1 MPKLVRVGVIGTG
14 GIAMRQAQRLA
25 ELADVKIVAGCD
37 VSEENLKKFAEKY
50 PVPHTY
56 KDFNEMV
63 HLDEMDAVTVCTPN
77 YMHKDPTIAALKAGK
92 HVMVEKP
99 MAMNAQ
105 EAQAMVDA
113 AKRSAGRLTMGFQY
127 RLSPAAQAIKRFID
141 QGTLGKM
148 LFARCQALRRRGIPS
163 WGVFG
168 RKELQ
173 GGGPLIDIG
182 VHIMECAHFLMG
194 EPKPVAASAQM
205 FTYLGNKP
213 PEAQCPW
220 GPWDWKTYTV
230 EDLAVGLIRFD
241 NGAVMSVEASFAAHI
256 KEDVFNCQLMG
267 DKGGCV
273 LHPPSIF
280 TDEAGAMVDIQPNY
294 CGKWDSMDK
303 KIDDWIADVRGE
315 GHTQCPAIS
324 GLNVQKMLDG
334 LYASAEAGK
343 EVAIE

>member
-1 MPKLVRVGVIGTG
+1 MPELVRVGVIGTG
-14 GIAMRQAQRLA
+14 GIAIRQAQRLA
-25 ELADVKIVAGCD
+25 ELEDVEIVAGCD
-37 VSEENLKKFAEKY
+37 ISEENLKKFAEKY
-50 PVPHTY
+50 EVPHTY

-63 HLDEMDAVTVCTPN
+63 QLDEMDAITVCTPN
-77 YMHKDPTIAALKAGK
+77 YMHKEPTVAALKAGK

-99 MAMNAQ
+99 MAMNVQ

-113 AKRSAGRLTMGFQY
+113 AEQSPGRLTMGFQY
-127 RLSPAAQAIKRFID
+127 RLSPGAQALKRFVD
-141 QGTLGKM
+141 AGQLGKV

-194 EPKPVAASAQM
+194 EPKPVAASSQM
-205 FTYLGNKP
+205 FTYLGDRNP
-213 PEAQCPW
+213 DAEAPW
-220 GPWDWKTYTV
+220 GAWDWETYTV
-230 EDLAVGLIRFD
+230 EDLAIGLIRFD
-241 NGAVMSVEASFAAHI
+241 NGAVMSIEASFAAHI

-267 DKGGCV
+267 EKGGCV
-273 LHPPSIF
+273 LHPPTIF
-280 TDEAGAMVDIQPNY
+280 RDEVGTMVNVEPGY
-294 CGKWDSMDK
+294 VGKWQAMDR

-315 GHTQCPAIS
+315 GKTQCPAIS
-324 GLNVQKMLDG
+324 GLNVQKMLDS
-334 LYASAEAGK
+334 LYASADAGK

>member
-1 MPKLVRVGVIGTG
+1 MPELVRVGVIGTG
-14 GIAMRQAQRLA
+14 GIAIRQAQRLA
-25 ELADVKIVAGCD
+25 ELEDVEIVAGCD
-37 VSEENLKKFAEKY
+37 ISEKNLEKFAEKY
-50 PVPHTY
+50 EVPHTY

-63 HLDEMDAVTVCTPN
+63 QLDEMDAITVCTPN
-77 YMHKDPTIAALKAGK
+77 YMHKEPTVAALKAGK

-99 MAMNAQ
+99 MAMNVQ

-113 AKRSAGRLTMGFQY
+113 AEQSPGRLTMGFQY
-127 RLSPAAQAIKRFID
+127 RLSPGAQAIKRFVD
-141 QGTLGKM
+141 AGQLGKV

-194 EPKPVAASAQM
+194 EPKPVAASSQM
-205 FTYLGNKP
+205 FTYLGDRKP
-213 PEAQCPW
+213 DAEAPW
-220 GPWDWKTYTV
+220 GAWDWETYTV
-230 EDLAVGLIRFD
+230 EDLAIGLIRFD

-267 DKGGCV
+267 EKGGCV
-273 LHPPSIF
+273 LHPPTIF
-280 TDEAGAMVDIQPNY
+280 RDEVGTMVNVEPGYVGKRQAMDR
-294 CGKWDSMDK
+294 
-303 KIDDWIADVRGE
+303 KIDDWIADVRGKAK
-315 GHTQCPAIS
+315 TQCPAIS

-343 EVAIE
+343 EVAI

>member
-25 ELADVKIVAGCD
+25 QLDDVEIVAGCD
-37 VSEENLKKFAEKY
+37 ISEENLKKFAEKY
-50 PVPHTY
+50 EVPHTY

-63 HLDEMDAVTVCTPN
+63 QLDEMDAITVCTPN
-77 YMHKDPTIAALKAGK
+77 YMHKEPTVAALKAGK

-99 MAMNAQ
+99 MAMNVQ

-113 AKRSAGRLTMGFQY
+113 AEQSPGRLTMGFQY
-127 RLSPAAQAIKRFID
+127 RLSPDAQALKRFVD
-141 QGTLGKM
+141 AGQLGKV

-194 EPKPVAASAQM
+194 EPRPVAASAQM
-205 FTYLGNKP
+205 FTYLGDKK
-213 PEAQCPW
+213 PEAEAPW
-220 GPWDWKTYTV
+220 GAWDWETYTV
-230 EDLAVGLIRFD
+230 EDLAIGLIRFD

-256 KEDVFNCQLMG
+256 KENVFNCQLMG
-267 DKGGCV
+267 EKGGCV
-273 LHPPSIF
+273 LHPPTIF
-280 TDEAGAMVDIQPNY
+280 RDEAGTMVNVEPGY
-294 CGKWDSMDK
+294 VGKWQSMDR

-315 GHTQCPAIS
+315 GKTQCPPIS
-324 GLNVQKMLDG
+324 GLNVQKMLDA

-343 EVAIE
+343 EVEIE